1 MIGDVVAHTT
11 LVFATERSVELD
23 YAPRREEYA
32 IQNGPEISKEALE
45 IEWDELKDLACVTVA
60 Y

>member
-11 LVFATERSVELD
+11 LVFATERSVGAGLCSEAGRICD
-23 YAPRREEYA
+23 T
-32 IQNGPEISKEALE
+32 NGPEISKEALE